1 MFRRPIEMG
10 VYAPT
15 VKFLTY
21 RVSRTVLVTVQLRQ
35 SVLSSLVYHFSH
47 DIIILLKK
55 KKKEKIWLC
64 AVSVYTLS
72 FFKDIWNEEMIV
84 KKELL
89 YIKYGNWKFPC
100 LRFSRESCL
109 PKLTKELD
117 QTVDKICQFDF
128 FHFHRNF

>member
-55 KKKEKIWLC
+55 KKKRENMTLCRKCVYVIFLQRYLKRRNDRKERIIIYKIWKLKI
-64 AVSVYTLS
+64 SLPP
-72 FFKDIWNEEMIV
+72 FFK
-84 KKELL
+84 
-89 YIKYGNWKFPC
+89 
-100 LRFSRESCL
+100 R
-109 PKLTKELD
+109 KLFT
-117 QTVDKICQFDF
+117 
-128 FHFHRNF
+128 

>member
-55 KKKEKIWLC
+55 EKKEKIWLC
-64 AVSVYTLS
+64 AVSVHII
-72 FFKDIWNEEMIV
+72 FFQRYLKWRNDR
-84 KKELL
+84 KELFV
-89 YIKYGNWKFPC
+89 KYGNWKFPC

-109 PKLTKELD
+109 LKLTKELD